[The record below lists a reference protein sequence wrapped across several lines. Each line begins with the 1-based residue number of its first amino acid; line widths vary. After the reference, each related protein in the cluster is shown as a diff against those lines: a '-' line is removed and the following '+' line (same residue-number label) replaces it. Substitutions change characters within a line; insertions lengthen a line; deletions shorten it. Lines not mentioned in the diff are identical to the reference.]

1 MKFHLPEFLGR
12 IPVRVRRGL
21 ARGAWWSLYPHSS
34 YWRLGGNDPH
44 VEDVLRRH
52 AARPG
57 AVCWD
62 LGAHHGIY
70 AVGLALAVGPAGRV
84 EAFEPDPVSFRRLRW
99 HRRLNRLEQLHPHR
113 VAASARTGPARLYQY
128 DDFGGTTSHLPHPG
142 ESLAGAAHREIA
154 TAALDEWVD
163 SGRLR
168 VPDFVKIDVEGH
180 AGPALA
186 GMRRTLAARL
196 PVVLLAIHH
205 EAEETTARA
214 VLEPLGYRLAP
225 AAPELAARLARDH
238 FGEILCLPPPPA

>member
-1 MKFHLPEFLGR
+1 MKFPLPEFLGR

-44 VEDVLRRH
+44 VEAILLRH

-57 AVCWD
+57 ASCWD

-70 AVGLALAVGPAGRV
+70 SAGLARAIGPAGRV
-84 EAFEPDPVSFRRLRW
+84 EAFEPDPVSFRRLCW
-99 HRRLNRLEQLHPHR
+99 HRRLNRLENLRPHN

-142 ESLAGAAHREIA
+142 ESLAGAAHHEIA
-154 TAALDEWVD
+154 AVALDEWVD

-168 VPDFVKIDVEGH
+168 APDFVKIDVEGH
-180 AGPALA
+180 AGPDLE
-186 GMRRTLAARL
+186 GMRRTLSARL

-205 EAEETTARA
+205 EAEERASRA
-214 VLEPLGYRLAP
+214 VLDPLGYRLSP
-225 AAPELAARLARDH
+225 AAPELADRLAKDH
-238 FGEILCLPPPPA
+238 FGEFLCLPPSA